1 MPAALKGIDHPVIAV
16 RDMDEARG
24 RYARLGFTI
33 PPRGSHIQW
42 GTGNWCMMFPEDY
55 LELRGIVDPARYTH
69 NLDKFLAVREGLT
82 GIAFAPESA
91 DETYRLASAAGLNP
105 APPRELTRNFEHPE
119 GFTKPSFRL
128 VFLDPAKTPE
138 LMASLACQHLT
149 PELIRRP
156 DWLVHPN
163 GAMGITAMTS
173 VVDDP
178 GSVIENQGKLF
189 GADNVTRGHGGVTVR
204 VSTNTTVR
212 FLSPLAA
219 KEQGETIPGVKTP
232 YLSSITL
239 RCEQPE
245 RAAALLKG
253 NGVAFEITSNGS
265 VRIGPDEACGTILRF
280 VGGLR

>member
-1 MPAALKGIDHPVIAV
+1 MPAAIKGIDHPVVAV
-16 RDMDEARG
+16 RDMEEARG

-42 GTGNWCMMFPEDY
+42 GTGNWCMMFPDDY

-69 NLDKFLAVREGLT
+69 NLDKFLAVREGLM

-91 DETYRLASAAGLNP
+91 DETYRLARAAGLNP

-138 LMASLACQHLT
+138 LMASLACEHLT

-156 DWLVHPN
+156 DWLHHPN
-163 GAMGITAMTS
+163 GATGIASMTS
-173 VVDDP
+173 VVDGP
-178 GSVIENQGKLF
+178 ASVVENQGRLF
-189 GADNVTRGHGGVTVR
+189 GADNIARKNGSVTVH
-204 VSTNTTVR
+204 VSPTATVR
-212 FLSPLAA
+212 FLSPAVAA
-219 KEQGETIPGVKTP
+219 EQGEAIPGVKPP

-239 RCEQPE
+239 RCESVD
-245 RAAALLKG
+245 RAATLLKA
-253 NGVAFEITSNGS
+253 NGIPFGIAPDGGIRV
-265 VRIGPDEACGTILRF
+265 GPAEACGTILRF
-280 VGGLR
+280 IGR